1 MKFTLLINTLASLQL
16 KSMKHHDKYVHF
28 VYGYFINFI
37 IIAVSIVFFNEWIG
51 LGICFIMVLCLE
63 YFQKRNGGL
72 NSTKEQIKDVVVSFI
87 TAPVW
92 AWLLPYVIN

>member
-1 MKFTLLINTLASLQL
+1 M
-16 KSMKHHDKYVHF
+16 
-28 VYGYFINFI
+28 
-37 IIAVSIVFFNEWIG
+37 FFNEWIG